1 MDRKLV
7 SFDWAMKKI
16 LRQKANF
23 GILEGFLTELLKFDV
38 KIEEILESEAN
49 QETEDDKFNRVDL
62 LAKNENDELILIE
75 VQHSS
80 EIDYFH
86 RMLFGVS
93 KLITEYIKK
102 GKGYAKVKKVY
113 SVNIVYFAL
122 GQGEDYVYYGK
133 TIFRGLHNNKD
144 ILKPSYRQKED
155 FNIEEISD
163 IYPEY
168 YILRVNQFNDIA
180 KSTLDE
186 WIYFLK
192 NEEIKT
198 QFKAK
203 GLDKAKEALD
213 VMKLEDKDRAVY
225 KRREENKIYK
235 ESLLYTAER
244 KGLKKGLEEGK
255 KKGLE
260 EGKKK
265 GLEEGEKRAKIEI
278 AKSLL
283 DILDIETISLKT
295 GLTIEEIILLK

>member
-86 RMLFGVS
+86 RMLFGTA
-93 KLITEYIKK
+93 KLITEYIQK

-122 GQGEDYVYYGK
+122 GQGGDYVYYGK
-133 TIFRGLHNNKD
+133 TIFRGLHNNED
-144 ILKPSYRQKED
+144 ILKPSQRQKED

-168 YILRVNQFNDIA
+168 YVLRVNQFNDIA
-180 KSTLDE
+180 KNSLDE

-192 NEEIKT
+192 NEEIKDK
-198 QFKAK
+198 FGAK
-203 GLDKAKEALD
+203 GLDRAKEALD
-213 VMKLEDKDRAVY
+213 VMKLGDKDRAVY

-235 ESLLYTAER
+235 ESLLYTAE
-244 KGLKKGLEEGK
+244 KKGERK
-255 KKGLE
+255 
-260 EGKKK
+260 
-265 GLEEGEKRAKIEI
+265 GEKRAKIEI

-283 DILDIETISLKT
+283 DVLDIETISLKT
-295 GLTIEEIILLK
+295 GLTIEEIILLR

>member
-1 MDRKLV
+1 
-7 SFDWAMKKI
+7 MKKI

-23 GILEGFLTELLKFDV
+23 GILEGFLTELLKFEV

-62 LAKNENDELILIE
+62 LAKNESGELILIE

-86 RMLFGVS
+86 RMLYGTS

-102 GKGYAKVKKVY
+102 GKGYTRVKKVY

-133 TIFRGLHNNKD
+133 TVFRGLHTND
-144 ILKPSYRQKED
+144 TLQPSFKQQED

-168 YILRVNQFNDIA
+168 YILRVNKFNDIA
-180 KSTLDE
+180 KNSLDE

-192 NEEIKT
+192 HEEIKT
-198 QFKAK
+198 DFKAK
-203 GLDKAKEALD
+203 GLEKAKETLD
-213 VMKLEDKDRAVY
+213 IMKLGDKERAIY
-225 KRREENKIYK
+225 KRREENRMYK
-235 ESLLYTAER
+235 ESLLYSA
-244 KGLKKGLEEGK
+244 KVDGIKEGK
-255 KKGLE
+255 K
-260 EGKKK
+260 
-265 GLEEGEKRAKIEI
+265 EKAIEI
-278 AKSLL
+278 ARNLLKANMDLEFISQTTGLGIDEIKKSL
-283 DILDIETISLKT
+283 
-295 GLTIEEIILLK
+295 

>member
-213 VMKLEDKDRAVY
+213 VMKLGDKDRAVY

-244 KGLKKGLEEGK
+244 KGLKKGL

-265 GLEEGEKRAKIEI
+265 GLEEGKKSAKIEI

>member
-62 LAKNENDELILIE
+62 LAKNKNNELILIE
-75 VQHSS
+75 VQHSN

-122 GQGEDYVYYGK
+122 GQGGDYVYYGK

-144 ILKPSYRQKED
+144 ILKPSQRQKED

-168 YILRVNQFNDIA
+168 Y
-180 KSTLDE
+180 S
-186 WIYFLK
+186 YFKETSFTWDRTGGDPITQGNRNPLLYK
-192 NEEIKT
+192 NIGADGIKT
-198 QFKAK
+198 GSLTVEQYSLASSIKVGERRITAVASGFKTK
-203 GLDKAKEALD
+203 NS
-213 VMKLEDKDRAVY
+213 RS
-225 KRREENKIYK
+225 R
-235 ESLLYTAER
+235 ESLKMLNW
-244 KGLKKGLEEGK
+244 GLKKF
-255 KKGLE
+255 
-260 EGKKK
+260 
-265 GLEEGEKRAKIEI
+265 
-278 AKSLL
+278 
-283 DILDIETISLKT
+283 DTILDLRFLKKFQMQN
-295 GLTIEEIILLK
+295 I